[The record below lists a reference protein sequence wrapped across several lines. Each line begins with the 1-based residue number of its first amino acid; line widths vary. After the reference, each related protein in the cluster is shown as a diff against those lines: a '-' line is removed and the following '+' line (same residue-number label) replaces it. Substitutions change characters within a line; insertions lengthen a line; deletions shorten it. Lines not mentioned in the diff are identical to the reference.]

1 MECFLPSSS
10 PLQLSRQ
17 ESAPNAKLH
26 ILCRVKELLWK
37 LLLALPLHEVKTEV
51 LNIVQPVERIECATI
66 HEDFCCSPAGSD
78 DASRIVGKLK
88 FLEFVFAQIGE
99 VGRANAGKE
108 RIYLEAKMNV
118 EAGYDRGEGYH
129 LDK

>member
-1 MECFLPSSS
+1 ME
-10 PLQLSRQ
+10 
-17 ESAPNAKLH
+17 A
-26 ILCRVKELLWK
+26 
-37 LLLALPLHEVKTEV
+37 LARLPLHEVKTEV

-66 HEDFCCSPAGSD
+66 HEEFCCSPAGSD
-78 DASRIVGKLK
+78 DASRIVGKLN

-118 EAGYDRGEGYH
+118 EAGFGRGEGYH
-129 LDK
+129 LDKRPDNVCSAYIFCEFVFLVLVKVFVDE